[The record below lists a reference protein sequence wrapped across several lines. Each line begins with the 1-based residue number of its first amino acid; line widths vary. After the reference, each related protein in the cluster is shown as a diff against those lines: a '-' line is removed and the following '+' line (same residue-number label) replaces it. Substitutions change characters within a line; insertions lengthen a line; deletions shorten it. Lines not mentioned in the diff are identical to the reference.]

1 MICLQKKLLDDVD
14 IIPKYTVR
22 RMFVSIIK
30 MIDKKNINIFFLFQ
44 YARLEYSTISKS
56 SIKKVKEC
64 YNKNKEKNN
73 IVKKLNNERQ
83 HIKEIAIERR
93 RKRKER
99 QIYKKKKIVIEIFLT
114 KKIKPKKV
122 VRFIVYLSII
132 LTLFILSTLFDKDY
146 TRISHIYIQIDRHI
160 VYGLL
165 C

>member
-1 MICLQKKLLDDVD
+1 MICLQKKLLDDAD

-44 YARLEYSTISKS
+44 YTRLEYSTISKS

-73 IVKKLNNERQ
+73 IVKKLNNERE

-93 RKRKER
+93 RKR
-99 QIYKKKKIVIEIFLT
+99 
-114 KKIKPKKV
+114 
-122 VRFIVYLSII
+122 
-132 LTLFILSTLFDKDY
+132 
-146 TRISHIYIQIDRHI
+146 
-160 VYGLL
+160 
-165 C
+165 